1 MPQRA
6 LIIVFAFATAGLLSA
21 STAMAQRPL
30 GWLSASISIIQGQVL
45 DFFGEPIGDASV
57 TAESPRTNRRST
69 RVVEGRTDDSGRF
82 SFNGLS
88 RGRWVVTVQ
97 KQGYEPIQTF
107 VPILRAGREKILSL
121 TMDIDLLNPPVP
133 STGLLA
139 GVRADD
145 LQAELDA
152 AHSLFDQGEYDSA
165 ISAYKAILTQ
175 VPNFT
180 SLNLQ
185 IGHAYREKRNYDL
198 ARAAYQ
204 KVPSDTLAWAEAA
217 PALTELN
224 TLAPS
229 R

>member
-1 MPQRA
+1 MPQRP
-6 LIIVFAFATAGLLSA
+6 LIIVLAVITVWLLST

-30 GWLSASISIIQGQVL
+30 GWQSAGHSIMRGAVY

-57 TAESPRTNRRST
+57 TAENPRTNRRST
-69 RVVEGRTDDSGRF
+69 RVVEGTTDDSGRF
-82 SFNGLS
+82 SFNGLR
-88 RGRWVVTVQ
+88 RGRWLITVQ
-97 KQGYEPIQTF
+97 KEGYEPVQTV

-121 TMDIDLLNPPVP
+121 KMDIDLLNPPLP

-152 AHSLFDQGEYDSA
+152 AHSLFDRGEYDSA

-175 VPNFT
+175 VPSFT
-180 SLNLQ
+180 SVNLQ
-185 IGHAYREKRNYDL
+185 IGHAYREKRDYDL

-217 PALTELN
+217 PALIELDSRW
-224 TLAPS
+224 PS